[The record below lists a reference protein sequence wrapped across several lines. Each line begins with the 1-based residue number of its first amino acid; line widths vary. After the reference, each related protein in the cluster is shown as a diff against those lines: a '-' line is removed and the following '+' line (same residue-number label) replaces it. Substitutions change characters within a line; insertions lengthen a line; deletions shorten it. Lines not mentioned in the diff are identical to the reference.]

1 MVDRKRAPLNEDEKR
16 LRAWRRRANK
26 ARNFP
31 ENTCGASRHLHIIAD
46 ILSRGKFYPGLEEDP
61 KWCAETMLVVLA
73 CLWEARTKL
82 AAFELAIAAHQ
93 QGGEDG

>member
-1 MVDRKRAPLNEDEKR
+1 MGERKRAPLTEDEKR

-31 ENTCGASRHLHIIAD
+31 ENTCGASRHLHIIAEQ
-46 ILSRGKFYPGLEEDP
+46 LSRGRPYPSLEEDP

-73 CLWEARTKL
+73 CLWEARTKIAKL
-82 AAFELAIAAHQ
+82 EAAR
-93 QGGEDG
+93 DD